1 MGPFKMFTFEC
12 SLRIENPVLELNIYY
27 KIVVGTV
34 HAYLLLRR
42 NAHALI
48 GEAVSDDAV

>member
-1 MGPFKMFTFEC
+1 MFTFEC

-34 HAYLLLRR
+34 HIYCYDVMPT
-42 NAHALI
+42 H
-48 GEAVSDDAV
+48 